1 MSAEQSKLSFEPSP
15 RLTCVSRAGSPSLLS
30 ARSPASPAGPLRGS
44 RQGAFKDAPPLLS
57 RSFGWARKGA
67 RIGVISLLAAA
78 AVLSS
83 CIGGN
88 ALQGTPVQDPSVVT
102 FLSNFTARDQWWEA
116 PRRPKAEDLAGLD
129 PEKVYFETC
138 LLQKL
143 GESWTI
149 WDTRDL
155 RSHQSAVRLAVFR
168 TRRGPKWAG
177 WQAGSATC
185 GLKSAAVGRPPD
197 SINTVSSPC
206 YHIVESWDIEKMMEE
221 PPTDAYYEALAKDL
235 RDRRKK
241 ACPHLLDHLV
251 SLEAFLDKSIL
262 FGSSFGI
269 NKAEVCVAEGRLL
282 GHKIGR
288 NGSAPDE
295 ERCQAV
301 VPRT

>member
-168 TRRGPKWAG
+168 T
-177 WQAGSATC
+177 STTTTTT
-185 GLKSAAVGRPPD
+185 
-197 SINTVSSPC
+197 TV
-206 YHIVESWDIEKMMEE
+206 
-221 PPTDAYYEALAKDL
+221 
-235 RDRRKK
+235 
-241 ACPHLLDHLV
+241 LLL
-251 SLEAFLDKSIL
+251 LLL
-262 FGSSFGI
+262 LL
-269 NKAEVCVAEGRLL
+269 RLL
-282 GHKIGR
+282 LLLLLLRRRLLLLLLRRRLLLLHKTILLY
-288 NGSAPDE
+288 DYI
-295 ERCQAV
+295 
-301 VPRT
+301 TLLLLLY

>member
-168 TRRGPKWAG
+168 T
-177 WQAGSATC
+177 STTTTTTTTT
-185 GLKSAAVGRPPD
+185 
-197 SINTVSSPC
+197 TV
-206 YHIVESWDIEKMMEE
+206 
-221 PPTDAYYEALAKDL
+221 
-235 RDRRKK
+235 
-241 ACPHLLDHLV
+241 LLL
-251 SLEAFLDKSIL
+251 
-262 FGSSFGI
+262 
-269 NKAEVCVAEGRLL
+269 RLL
-282 GHKIGR
+282 LLLLLLRQLLLLLLLLLRRRRRRRRRRLLLLLHKTILLY
-288 NGSAPDE
+288 DYM
-295 ERCQAV
+295 
-301 VPRT
+301 TLLLLLY